1 MIDRETRRISVRAG
15 LEKGSTD
22 FQPGSRQAKCL
33 FYFRHR
39 GPHLTD
45 IIDFILQFSLTP
57 TNTNYEQTKCPID
70 ASYWSGS

>member
-1 MIDRETRRISVRAG
+1 MIDRGARRISVRAG

-45 IIDFILQFSLTP
+45 IIDFYSAIFADPNKHQL
-57 TNTNYEQTKCPID
+57 
-70 ASYWSGS
+70 